1 MTILTISD
9 IHGSFHYLEK
19 ALGIFH
25 KEKPDLILILGDELY
40 HGPRNP
46 LPKDYNPKLV
56 AETLNKYKDKIIAVR
71 GNCDSEVDQ
80 MVLDYPITSDL
91 STIFWN
97 DRKIIATHGH
107 IYNEDK
113 LPPLSSNDILI
124 YGHTHLPVAKKEK
137 DIFILNPGSISLPKG
152 GNPNSYGIFKDN
164 SFKVIS
170 FDGDILKDISF
181 D

>member
-9 IHGSFHYLEK
+9 IHGSFYYLEK
-19 ALGIFH
+19 ALDIFH
-25 KEKPDLILILGDELY
+25 REGADLLLILGDELY

-56 AETLNKYKDKIIAVR
+56 SETLNTYKDKIIAVR

-97 DRKIIATHGH
+97 NKKIIATHGH
-107 IYNEDK
+107 IYNEDN
-113 LPPLSSNDILI
+113 LPPICSKDILI
-124 YGHTHLPVAKKEK
+124 YGHTHLPLAKRQD

-152 GNPNSYGIFKDN
+152 GNSNSYGIFKDN

-170 FDGDILKDISF
+170 FEGDILKEVSF

>member
-1 MTILTISD
+1 MIILTISD
-9 IHGSFHYLEK
+9 IHGSFYYLEK
-19 ALGIFH
+19 ALDTFH
-25 KEKPDLILILGDELY
+25 KEKADLLLILGDELY

-56 AETLNKYKDKIIAVR
+56 AETLNTYKDKIIAVR

-97 DRKIIATHGH
+97 NNKIIATHGH
-107 IYNEDK
+107 IYNKDN
-113 LPPLSSNDILI
+113 LPPMSSKDILI
-124 YGHTHLPVAKKEK
+124 YGHTHLPLAKVQD
-137 DIFILNPGSISLPKG
+137 DIFILNPGSISLPKE

-170 FDGDILKDISF
+170 FEGDLLKEVSF